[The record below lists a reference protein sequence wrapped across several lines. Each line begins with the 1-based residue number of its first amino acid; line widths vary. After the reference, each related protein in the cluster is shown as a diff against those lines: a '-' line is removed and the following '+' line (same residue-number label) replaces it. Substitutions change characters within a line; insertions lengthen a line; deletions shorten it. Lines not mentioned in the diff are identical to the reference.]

1 MRLKS
6 VYWTSGD
13 SPDNNL
19 IEVQLGDEIE
29 IKYENGPFSGNVSRY
44 FLTNSSS
51 AVARGG
57 YAPLSMET
65 PLARVLLGCVE
76 GSNAHFLV
84 NNLKVDVQI
93 LHVARAE

>member
-1 MRLKS
+1 
-6 VYWTSGD
+6 
-13 SPDNNL
+13 
-19 IEVQLGDEIE
+19 VQLGDEIE